1 MIEVYGRPR
10 DKSRGASARGA
21 SARIAVM
28 SLEDWG
34 WDERWAEAF
43 AAAAGREMLPAR
55 VILEQRSLFGVATA
69 EGERSARVLGGLRH
83 KTADPADLPAVG
95 DWIGVE
101 RVPGEKTML
110 VRRVLKRRT
119 KLSRKAAGE
128 ALEEQVIA
136 ANLDAVFVITAL
148 NRDFNARRLERFLAV
163 CRESGAA
170 PVILL
175 NKLDACP
182 DPAPYLAEAAAVS
195 SGAPVVALSAAT
207 GAGTDALGEWIKPGH
222 TIGFVGSSGVGK
234 STLVNRLLGTQ
245 AIRTFATRASD
256 ERGRHTTTH
265 RQMFVLPGG
274 GVLLDTPGMREMQF
288 WEADQ
293 GLAQA
298 FDEIDALAA
307 ACRFRN
313 CGHDSEPGCAV
324 KAGVEAGTVTQQRLE
339 SWRKLKR
346 ELKERTARLD
356 PAKTA
361 AEKRRVRAVNKA
373 SKKGPR
379 S

>member
-1 MIEVYGRPR
+1 MP
-10 DKSRGASARGA
+10 
-21 SARIAVM
+21 
-28 SLEDWG
+28 LEDWG
-34 WDERWAEAF
+34 WDERWAAAF
-43 AAAAGREMLPAR
+43 AAAPGRGLLPAR
-55 VILEQRSLFGVATA
+55 VVLEQRGLFGVATA
-69 EGERSARVLGGLRH
+69 DGDASARVLGGLRH

-95 DWIGVE
+95 DWVAVE
-101 RVPGEKTML
+101 PVPGERTML
-110 VRRVLKRRT
+110 VRRVLARRT

-148 NRDFNARRLERFLAV
+148 NQDFNARRLERFLAV
-163 CRESGAA
+163 CRESGAD

-182 DPAPYLAEAAAVS
+182 DPAPYLAEAAAAAA
-195 SGAPVVALSAAT
+195 GAAVVALSAST
-207 GAGTDALGEWIKPGH
+207 GEGVDALARWIAPGR
-222 TIGFVGSSGVGK
+222 TVGFVGSSGVGK
-234 STLVNRLLGTQ
+234 STLVNRLLGSETM
-245 AIRTFATRASD
+245 RTFATRASD

-288 WEADQ
+288 WEADR

-307 ACRFRN
+307 SCRFGD
-313 CGHDSEPGCAV
+313 CGHESEPGCAV
-324 KAGVEAGTVTQQRLE
+324 KAGVESGAVAPERLE

-346 ELKERTARLD
+346 ELKARAERVT
-356 PAKTA
+356 PAEKA

-373 SKKGPR
+373 SRKGPK
-379 S
+379 

>member
-1 MIEVYGRPR
+1 
-10 DKSRGASARGA
+10 
-21 SARIAVM
+21 M

-34 WDERWAEAF
+34 WDERWAAAF
-43 AAAAGREMLPAR
+43 AAAPGRDLLPAR
-55 VILEQRSLFGVATA
+55 VFLEQRGLFGVVTA
-69 EGERSARVLGGLRH
+69 EGERSARVLGSLRH
-83 KTADPADLPAVG
+83 KTRDQADLPAVG

-110 VRRVLKRRT
+110 VRHVLKRRT

-148 NRDFNARRLERFLAV
+148 NQDFSARRLERFMAV
-163 CRESGAA
+163 CRESEAT

-175 NKLDACP
+175 NKLDACA
-182 DPAPYLAEAAAVS
+182 DPAPYLAEAQAVAA
-195 SGAPVVALSAAT
+195 GAPVVALSAI
-207 GAGTDALGEWIKPGH
+207 AGTGTDVLAQWIKPGR

-234 STLVNRLLGTQ
+234 STLVNRLLGTNN
-245 AIRTFATRASD
+245 IRTFATRASD

-265 RQMFVLPGG
+265 RQMFLLPGG
-274 GVLLDTPGMREMQF
+274 GILLDTPGMREMQF

-293 GLAQA
+293 GLAKA
-298 FDEIDALAA
+298 FDEIDALAGS
-307 ACRFRN
+307 CRFRN

-324 KAGVEAGTVTQQRLE
+324 KAGVETGLVTQQRLE

-373 SKKGPR
+373 IKKEPK

>member
-1 MIEVYGRPR
+1 MP
-10 DKSRGASARGA
+10 
-21 SARIAVM
+21 
-28 SLEDWG
+28 LEDWG
-34 WDERWAEAF
+34 WDERWAAAF
-43 AAAAGREMLPAR
+43 AASPGRGLLPAR
-55 VILEQRSLFGVATA
+55 VVLEQRGLFGVVTA
-69 EGERSARVLGGLRH
+69 EGERSARVLGALRH

-95 DWIGVE
+95 DWIAVE
-101 RVPGEKTML
+101 PVPGEKTML
-110 VRRVLKRRT
+110 VRGVVPRRT

-128 ALEEQVIA
+128 AMEEQVIA

-148 NRDFNARRLERFLAV
+148 NQDFSARRLERFMAV
-163 CRESGAA
+163 CRESGAD

-175 NKLDACP
+175 NKLDACA
-182 DPAPYLAEAAAVS
+182 DPAPYLAEAAAVA
-195 SGAPVVALSAAT
+195 SGAAVVALSAAT
-207 GAGTDALGEWIKPGH
+207 GAGLEGLSRWIKPGR

-234 STLVNRLLGTQ
+234 STLVNRLLGSETM
-245 AIRTFATRASD
+245 RTFATRASD

-265 RQMFVLPGG
+265 RQMFALPGG

-298 FDEIDALAA
+298 FDEIDALASS
-307 ACRFRN
+307 CKFRN

-324 KAGVEAGTVTQQRLE
+324 KAGVEAGAVTRQRLE
-339 SWRKLKR
+339 AWRKLKR
-346 ELKERTARLD
+346 ELKARTDRLD

-373 SKKGPR
+373 MKKGPKP
-379 S
+379 

>member
-1 MIEVYGRPR
+1 
-10 DKSRGASARGA
+10 
-21 SARIAVM
+21 
-28 SLEDWG
+28 
-34 WDERWAEAF
+34 
-43 AAAAGREMLPAR
+43 
-55 VILEQRSLFGVATA
+55 
-69 EGERSARVLGGLRH
+69 VLGSLRH
-83 KTADPADLPAVG
+83 KTHDQADLPAVG

-101 RVPGEKTML
+101 RIPDEKTML
-110 VRRVLKRRT
+110 VRHVLKRRT

-148 NRDFNARRLERFLAV
+148 NQDFSARRLERFMAV
-163 CRESGAA
+163 CRESSAT

-175 NKLDACP
+175 NKLDTCA
-182 DPAPYLAEAAAVS
+182 DPAPYLAEANAVAA
-195 SGAPVVALSAAT
+195 GAPVVALSAVT
-207 GAGTDALGEWIKPGH
+207 GAGTDVLGEWIKPGR

-234 STLVNRLLGTQ
+234 STLVNRLLGTDN
-245 AIRTFATRASD
+245 IRTFATRASD

-265 RQMFVLPGG
+265 RQMFLLPGG
-274 GVLLDTPGMREMQF
+274 GILLDTPGMREMQF
-288 WEADQ
+288 WDAEQ
-293 GLAQA
+293 GLAKA
-298 FDEIDALAA
+298 FDEIDGLAS

-324 KAGVEAGTVTQQRLE
+324 KAGLETGAVTIERLE

-346 ELKERTARLD
+346 ELKARTARLD

-373 SKKGPR
+373 SKKAPKP
-379 S
+379 

>member
-1 MIEVYGRPR
+1 
-10 DKSRGASARGA
+10 
-21 SARIAVM
+21 M

-34 WDERWAEAF
+34 WDERWAAAF
-43 AAAAGREMLPAR
+43 AAAPGRELLPAR
-55 VILEQRSLFGVATA
+55 VFLEQRGLFGVVTA
-69 EGERSARVLGGLRH
+69 EGERSARVLGSLRH
-83 KTADPADLPAVG
+83 KTRDQADLPAVG

-101 RVPGEKTML
+101 RIPDEKTML
-110 VRRVLKRRT
+110 VRHVLKRRT

-148 NRDFNARRLERFLAV
+148 NQDFSARRLERFMAV
-163 CRESGAA
+163 CRESEAT

-175 NKLDACP
+175 NKLDTCA
-182 DPAPYLAEAAAVS
+182 DPAPYLAEANAVAA
-195 SGAPVVALSAAT
+195 GAPVVALSAIS
-207 GAGTDALGEWIKPGH
+207 GAGTDVLGEWIKPGR

-234 STLVNRLLGTQ
+234 STLVNRLLGTNN
-245 AIRTFATRASD
+245 IRTFATRASD

-265 RQMFVLPGG
+265 RQMFLLPGG
-274 GVLLDTPGMREMQF
+274 GILLDTPGMREMQF
-288 WEADQ
+288 WDADQ
-293 GLAQA
+293 GLAKA
-298 FDEIDALAA
+298 FDEIDALAS

-324 KAGVEAGTVTQQRLE
+324 KAGVETGAVTQARLE
-339 SWRKLKR
+339 SWRKLKA
-346 ELKERTARLD
+346 ELKARTARLD

-373 SKKGPR
+373 IKKGPK